1 MTYRELLSEGE
12 KILKQN
18 QMEDA
23 ITDAWLL
30 LEYVTGMDKQTYFLS
45 MNETVETDK
54 IEAYY
59 SYIKQRGEHVPL
71 QHITGEQNFMGLD
84 FEVNPHV
91 LIPRW
96 DTEILVEKTMKLLQ
110 GEERILDMCTGSG
123 CIMISLLKKYPKCS
137 GIGVDISREA
147 LQVAKR
153 NAKRHRVCAD
163 WLCSDLFR
171 AVTGS
176 FDVIVSNPPYI
187 PTDIVKT
194 LMPEVA
200 DHEPVGALDGK
211 EDGLFFYKKLIP
223 ESKHFLNKG
232 GWLLMEIGCEQGEAV
247 SELMRDNGFSNVTV
261 EQDYSGKDRVVS
273 GHL

>member
-1 MTYRELLSEGE
+1 MTYKELLLEGE
-12 KILKQN
+12 KKLKQN

-54 IEAYY
+54 TEDYY
-59 SYIKQRGEHVPL
+59 SHIKRRCEHVPL
-71 QHITGEQNFMGLD
+71 QYITGEQNFMGLE

-123 CIMISLLKKYPKCS
+123 CIMISLLKQYPKCR
-137 GIGVDISREA
+137 GIGVDISEKA

-153 NAKRHRVCAD
+153 NAKRHLVSAD
-163 WLCSDLFR
+163 WICSDLFC

-200 DHEPVGALDGK
+200 EHEPVGALDGK

-223 ESKHFLNKG
+223 ESKHFLKKG
-232 GWLLMEIGCEQGEAV
+232 GWILMEIGCEQGEAV
-247 SELMRDNGFSNVTV
+247 SKLMRDNGFSDVTV